1 MVFLQEPPD
10 TFFSLQSVFFLSL
23 FFWFILLSEIRAMAT
38 LHRID
43 YLTPSI
49 VSLAAKK
56 VYRHRISVAR
66 TEDDR
71 SLQYGSQMESVEML
85 LRGVDADQIIDTVIS
100 EVESP
105 L

>member
-1 MVFLQEPPD
+1 
-10 TFFSLQSVFFLSL
+10 
-23 FFWFILLSEIRAMAT
+23 MAT
-38 LHRID
+38 LHGID

-49 VSLAAKK
+49 VGLAAKK

-71 SLQYGSQMESVEML
+71 SLQYGSQAESVEIL